1 MSTRST
7 SASISSQQEPS
18 DNTSTNC
25 SLHATCDESCSESS
39 ETAVASLCSPRPSRS
54 RKTTTSS
61 SSASPAQ
68 QVSAVPPSIF
78 AQHFNNKGVKALN
91 YGNYRKAINL
101 FVKAIQALNDA
112 GTDDYCQCEHCRVFS
127 SVHHTLVQDAKTNAY
142 DTSDDHYVHRR
153 GISIRPEAMG
163 HKMGG
168 ALLQIA
174 TLNLA
179 ITKHLICLECPLS
192 DERAQ
197 AKKYQKAASF
207 YEMAFKSHVG
217 ESQDQNTVNIAF
229 FLIIVNNLAQIH
241 READNRSKEIM
252 CRDHLQSALM
262 TLLTNNEDTELY
274 HSLDLDGF
282 CRTAFSTAICASAA

>member
-1 MSTRST
+1 M
-7 SASISSQQEPS
+7 
-18 DNTSTNC
+18 STNC
-25 SLHATCDESCSESS
+25 SLDATCDESCSQSS
-39 ETAVASLCSPRPSRS
+39 ETAVASLCSPRRSRS
-54 RKTTTSS
+54 RKTINNTSS

-68 QVSAVPPSIF
+68 KVSAVPPSLL

-91 YGNYRKAINL
+91 YGNYRKATNL
-101 FVKAIQALNDA
+101 FVKAIQTLDDA
-112 GTDDYCQCEHCRVFS
+112 GTDDYCRCEHCRVFS
-127 SVHHTLVQDAKTNAY
+127 SVHHTLVQDAKTIAY
-142 DTSDDHYVHRR
+142 DTSDDHYYVHRR

-163 HKMGG
+163 HKMGD
-168 ALLQIA
+168 ALLQIT

-197 AKKYQKAASF
+197 AKKYQKAAFF

-229 FLIIVNNLAQIH
+229 FLIIVNNLAHIH
-241 READNRSKEIM
+241 REANNRSKEKI

-262 TLLTNNEDTELY
+262 TLLTNNEETKLY

-282 CRTAFSTAICASAA
+282 CRTAFSTATCASAA